1 MSAESTP
8 ALPGLELPAPRE
20 DLHELP
26 AAVDRTLVALSADG
40 FLDVERDAAR
50 RELAR
55 TVSRIIARKEITGR
69 ASTVGND
76 ARVLMDLLDGMVP
89 ATAAGADERLA
100 QAMSEWGAHVAQL
113 EQLERDRAGA
123 AGVDQ

>member
-1 MSAESTP
+1 MSDDAP
-8 ALPGLELPAPRE
+8 ALPGLEAPRPRE

-26 AAVDRTLVALSADG
+26 AAVDRTLEALGADG

-89 ATAAGADERLA
+89 ATAAGADERLG
-100 QAMSEWGAHVAQL
+100 QAMDEWAAHVKAL
-113 EQLERDRAGA
+113 EQLERERAGA
-123 AGVDQ
+123 AGAEQ